1 MGDKDEHADDTGPLE
16 IKRDDQ
22 VTQGVEVD
30 ARDLHD
36 DDEDVVQE
44 ASEDSFPTSD
54 PPAYRGRRRGG
65 SPEPVPPE

>member
-1 MGDKDEHADDTGPLE
+1 MGDKDERADETGPLE

-30 ARDLHD
+30 PRDLHEE
-36 DDEDVVQE
+36 DEDVVQE

-54 PPAYRGRRRGG
+54 PPAYTGRRGG
-65 SPEPVPPE
+65 STEPVPPE